1 MNLSTSGQFTYLPF
15 LDGLRGISILAVLAF
30 HSGELAKFN
39 LLKGGFLGVDIFFVI
54 SGFIITC
61 LLMKEWN
68 KKDAISLKHFY
79 IRRCLRLLPAL
90 FSLLLIY
97 FLIVSLYLSPADAI
111 KAYLTILSV
120 LFYISNWIRA
130 YYGTYAMDPLGHTWS
145 LAIEEQFYLLW
156 PVVLTIALRSR
167 ISQWLLLTALI
178 ATVEVCAFHRAILWQ
193 GPETMPR
200 LYNGFDTRLDA
211 LLIGCFVG
219 LLYSWGKLPSSQWFI
234 RVNNVVSSIAVIA
247 LIYFMWALTDQSA
260 ILYIGGFTLVGI
272 SIATILVT
280 LLTTRPSIAVWLLEN
295 RILIWIG
302 TIAYSLYLWHWPI
315 FQLIGKI
322 NIHWSLR
329 LTLGLFLS
337 FLASAISYY
346 FIEQPFLRRKHK
358 YTAV

>member
-1 MNLSTSGQFTYLPF
+1 
-15 LDGLRGISILAVLAF
+15 
-30 HSGELAKFN
+30 
-39 LLKGGFLGVDIFFVI
+39 
-54 SGFIITC
+54 
-61 LLMKEWN
+61 
-68 KKDAISLKHFY
+68 
-79 IRRCLRLLPAL
+79 
-90 FSLLLIY
+90 
-97 FLIVSLYLSPADAI
+97 
-111 KAYLTILSV
+111 
-120 LFYISNWIRA
+120 
-130 YYGTYAMDPLGHTWS
+130 
-145 LAIEEQFYLLW
+145 
-156 PVVLTIALRSR
+156 
-167 ISQWLLLTALI
+167 
-178 ATVEVCAFHRAILWQ
+178 
-193 GPETMPR
+193 MPR